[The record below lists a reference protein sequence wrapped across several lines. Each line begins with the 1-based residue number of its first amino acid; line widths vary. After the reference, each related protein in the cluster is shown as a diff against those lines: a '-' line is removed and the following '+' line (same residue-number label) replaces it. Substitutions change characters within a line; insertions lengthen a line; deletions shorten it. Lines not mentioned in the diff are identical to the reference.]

1 MKKELTVVYET
12 DGRLCVMDDT
22 GDIVGESDDAEFMVF
37 FTRTSR
43 RRGTLTIVNTDTNVS
58 YSVPADDII
67 KALQEGAEHGTHFDV
82 FGPFRRLVV

>member
-12 DGRLCVMDDT
+12 DGRLCVMDDDT

-58 YSVPADDII
+58 YSVPADEII
-67 KALQEGAEHGTHFDV
+67 KALQEDTAGGQ
-82 FGPFRRLVV
+82 